1 MKNLSRLLLFLG
13 IISCSTTFAQKAD
26 STQTKKDSVKK
37 ADYFSK
43 YKKPQSS
50 TTPQVN
56 ESWNKKQVEKKVES
70 SYQTTENGR
79 VTGGKTT
86 LKLGKKN
93 K

>member
-1 MKNLSRLLLFLG
+1 MKNLSTLLLFAGFFSGG
-13 IISCSTTFAQKAD
+13 ISFAQKAD
-26 STQTKKDSVKK
+26 STQTKKDSAQK
-37 ADYFSK
+37 ANYFSK

-56 ESWNKKQVEKKVES
+56 ESWNKKQGEKKVES

-93 K
+93 